1 MYCILYIID
10 NKIRWKITSDIS
22 QARQARDVYL
32 TKKMN
37 QTSDCNFWYFRY
49 QVIQK
54 QVFKKSCGKP
64 FQSCQLPDTAHS
76 AQIWQIS
83 PFIPAY
89 HLLPSKSAYCTIF
102 LKSNSDNP
110 LSGLPENHSERSGSF
125 HDYSN
130 DLRPAVREE
139 IGGW

>member
-1 MYCILYIID
+1 
-10 NKIRWKITSDIS
+10 
-22 QARQARDVYL
+22 
-32 TKKMN
+32 MN

-54 QVFKKSCGKP
+54 QVFKKSYSKP
-64 FQSCQLPDTAHS
+64 FQSCQLPHTAHS

-89 HLLPSKSAYCTIF
+89 HLLPSKSAHCTIF

-130 DLRPAVREE
+130 DLRPAVVHNQHEMKSKKNQQYYIWVFHIPKIWQIFKHFTRAFYQA
-139 IGGW
+139 